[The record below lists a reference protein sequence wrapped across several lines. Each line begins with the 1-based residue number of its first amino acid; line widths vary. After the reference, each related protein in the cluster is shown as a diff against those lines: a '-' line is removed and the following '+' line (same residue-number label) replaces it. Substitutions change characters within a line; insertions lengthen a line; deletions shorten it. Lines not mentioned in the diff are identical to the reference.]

1 MSDKSYRRF
10 AEMMSKS
17 IKQMDIDG
25 IIVYNTG
32 KKETLRVFNT
42 FVEVPVLSIKNPLDL
57 PYSYNSLVTLVG
69 ERLEYLNDISSSDIE
84 PHYLYEFVVFDFIT
98 DNDYYMPD
106 RIVKEFKN
114 CLSSTKLE
122 TKYRNNKNQIYTIYG
137 KYDMSDYD
145 MVWDS
150 YETLIVDVGLRV
162 DKIWFENLETD
173 EHYFMELNDNDMY
186 QFIVEIRDDDND
198 TFLNPVWQS
207 CIIPHIINY
216 PPFFDSN
223 WQIVEFNIIPII

>member
-1 MSDKSYRRF
+1 MSDKSYQRF
-10 AEMMSKS
+10 AKMMSKF
-17 IKQMDIDG
+17 IKTMDIDG

-42 FVEVPVLSIKNPLDL
+42 LVEVPVLSIKNPLDL
-57 PYSYNSLVTLVG
+57 PYSYNSLVPLVG

-114 CLSSTKLE
+114 CLSTAKLE
-122 TKYRNNKNQIYTIYG
+122 TKYRNKNKIFTIYG

-145 MVWDS
+145 MVWES
-150 YETLIVDVGLRV
+150 SETLVVDVGLKV
-162 DKIWFENLETD
+162 DKIWFEDLGTD

-186 QFIVEIRDDDND
+186 QFIVGIRDDDND

-216 PPFFDSN
+216 PPFFDTN
-223 WQIVEFNIIPII
+223 WQIVEFNIITII

>member
-84 PHYLYEFVVFDFIT
+84 PHYLLSQIMIT
-98 DNDYYMPD
+98 T
-106 RIVKEFKN
+106 
-114 CLSSTKLE
+114 C
-122 TKYRNNKNQIYTIYG
+122 QI
-137 KYDMSDYD
+137 
-145 MVWDS
+145 
-150 YETLIVDVGLRV
+150 E
-162 DKIWFENLETD
+162 
-173 EHYFMELNDNDMY
+173 
-186 QFIVEIRDDDND
+186 
-198 TFLNPVWQS
+198 
-207 CIIPHIINY
+207 
-216 PPFFDSN
+216 
-223 WQIVEFNIIPII
+223 